1 MQFHFGV
8 PNSSQASLHMSEGW
22 REAPAPSE
30 KQIQIYSLIASCIGM
45 FLVSIAL
52 HREFVPKSLLVTLL
66 ILVFTMP
73 IHEFIHAFST
83 PAWGLTNKT
92 VMGLQKQ
99 KGLLMPYVYFDGE
112 QPIWCFLLTGLAPT
126 ILLTLLPILVVRFVP
141 LSHSH
146 RASLGFLSFFNVAIS
161 GGDLILFI
169 WLLTHIHP
177 RAYVRQNGW
186 KLYWKAGK

>member
-1 MQFHFGV
+1 MQFRFGA
-8 PNSSQASLHMSEGW
+8 PNSSQAPLQMSGSW

-30 KQIQIYSLIASCIGM
+30 KQIQIYGLIASCVGM

-52 HREFVPKSLLVTLL
+52 HREFVPRSFLVTLL
-66 ILVFTMP
+66 ILVFTVP
-73 IHEFIHAFST
+73 IHELIHAFST

-92 VMGLQKQ
+92 VVGLQKQ

-112 QPIWCFLLTGLAPT
+112 QPFWRFLLTGLAP
-126 ILLTLLPILVVRFVP
+126 ILVLTLLPILMVRFAP
-141 LSHSH
+141 LSHSY
-146 RASLGFLSFFNVAIS
+146 RAGLGFLSFFNVGIS

-169 WLLTHIHP
+169 WMSAHLHRH
-177 RAYVRQNGW
+177 AHVRQNGW

>member
-1 MQFHFGV
+1 MRFRFGAPV
-8 PNSSQASLHMSEGW
+8 CSPALLPMSDGW

-30 KQIQIYSLIASCIGM
+30 KQIQVYGLIASGVGM
-45 FLVSIAL
+45 FLVSTAL
-52 HREFVPKSLLVTLL
+52 QGEFVPRGFWLTLS
-66 ILVFTMP
+66 ILVFTIP

-92 VMGLQKQ
+92 VVGLQKQ

-112 QPIWCFLLTGLAPT
+112 QPLWHFLLTGLAPT
-126 ILLTLLPILVVRFVP
+126 FFLTLLPILVVRFAP
-141 LSHSH
+141 LSHSY
-146 RASLGFLSFFNVAIS
+146 RAGLGFLSFFNVGIS

-169 WLLTHIHP
+169 WLLAHLHR
-177 RAYVRQNGW
+177 RAWVRQNGW